1 MTKET
6 IQAMVFPWAIA
17 VYQNK
22 EVNIPLLK
30 NRMGAT
36 TTEMVIG
43 SVQHLEYSIS
53 DALNKVTTK
62 QKTVAVIKGNGE
74 LQDVLMAKFLLQ

>member
-6 IQAMVFPWAIA
+6 ISGHGLSIQ

-53 DALNKVTTK
+53 DALNKVTTVK
-62 QKTVAVIKGNGE
+62 QNR
-74 LQDVLMAKFLLQ
+74 Q